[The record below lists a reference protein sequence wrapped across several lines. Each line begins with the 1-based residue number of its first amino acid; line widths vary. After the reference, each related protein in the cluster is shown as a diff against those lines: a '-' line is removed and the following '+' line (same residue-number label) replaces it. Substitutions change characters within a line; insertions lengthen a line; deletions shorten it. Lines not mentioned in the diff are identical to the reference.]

1 MDIIFEQLLSISA
14 KFSVFL
20 DETIGWANSWKVL
33 LMRPVLR
40 HCFLVPYVLLSAS
53 GNASVP
59 AMNLPI
65 LLFLENKDEFR
76 SNFFDRSKGMNKI
89 LNRQAFFADGTP
101 FYRLYTSDG
110 TGYGV
115 RLRFRTAKDNAEL
128 VRVVTDSMKAD
139 MHK

>member
-33 LMRPVLR
+33 PMRPVLR

-76 SNFFDRSKGMNKI
+76 SNFFDRSSLRMGLLFI
-89 LNRQAFFADGTP
+89 GYIHLTAPVTVSGCAFG
-101 FYRLYTSDG
+101 R
-110 TGYGV
+110 
-115 RLRFRTAKDNAEL
+115 RRIMQNW
-128 VRVVTDSMKAD
+128 
-139 MHK
+139 

>member
-33 LMRPVLR
+33 QMRPVLR

-65 LLFLENKDEFR
+65 LLFHPR
-76 SNFFDRSKGMNKI
+76 I
-89 LNRQAFFADGTP
+89 LRISQILIAT
-101 FYRLYTSDG
+101 
-110 TGYGV
+110 V
-115 RLRFRTAKDNAEL
+115 QI
-128 VRVVTDSMKAD
+128 
-139 MHK
+139 